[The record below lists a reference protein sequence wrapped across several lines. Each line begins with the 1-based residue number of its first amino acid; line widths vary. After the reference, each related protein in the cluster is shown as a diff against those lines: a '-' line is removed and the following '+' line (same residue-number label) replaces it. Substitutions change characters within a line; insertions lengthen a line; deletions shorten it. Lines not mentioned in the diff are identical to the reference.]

1 MFRTIIWATDGAD
14 EADHAL
20 AAAVELAEAG
30 GGRIVAVHANQRLTG
45 RAGAWP
51 ALPDEIDRLRKIRRQ
66 VTALRASGLDAELV
80 VRRTHRTPAAV
91 VAVVA
96 RETGADVIVCGTLGR
111 SSVGGAV
118 LGSVA
123 HELLHVAPCPVFAV
137 PARASAK
144 AKVAA

>member
-1 MFRTIIWATDGAD
+1 MFRTIIWATDGSD

-20 AAAVELAEAG
+20 AAAIDLAEAG

-51 ALPDEIDRLRKIRRQ
+51 ALPDEVDRLHKIRRQ
-66 VTALRASGLDAELV
+66 VAALEASGHEVELI

-91 VAVVA
+91 VAA
-96 RETGADVIVCGTLGR
+96 AATESGADVIVCGTLGR
-111 SSVGGAV
+111 SAAGGAV

-123 HELLHVAPCPVFAV
+123 HELLHVAPCPVFVV
-137 PARASAK
+137 PARAKAK
-144 AKVAA
+144 AAA

>member
-1 MFRTIIWATDGAD
+1 MFRTIIWATDGSD

-51 ALPDEIDRLRKIRRQ
+51 ALPDEADRLRKISRQ
-66 VTALRASGLDAELV
+66 VAALEEAGIEVKLI

-91 VAVVA
+91 IAAVATEA
-96 RETGADVIVCGTLGR
+96 DADVIVCGTLGR
-111 SSVGGAV
+111 SAVGGAV

-123 HELLHVAPCPVFAV
+123 HELLHVAPCPVFTV
-137 PARASAK
+137 PARARAR
-144 AKVAA
+144 VAA